1 MTAPVTPEPTLA
13 ELLAQLKSAVRAE
26 NRDRA
31 TELQR
36 LILQRLSRESSRLEN
51 IEREVRALMA
61 ELEQRTLQPPPP
73 LTLDDELAIE
83 QDKEFE
89 QSVSQQPPPRRLMLE
104 GDLAIEQDKDLVFPV
119 WFGTNRKP
127 VLEGEGF
134 TGERNHSITYGRADV
149 YIPKAHRAGEVGSS
163 IWKRLWRL
171 DLRDDRLRVQKIIGQ
186 TPEDFYAEI
195 NRLMQ
200 ATRDAKITPHALF
213 YLHGFNVTFADA
225 AVRAA
230 QLGRDLEIP
239 GATAFF
245 SWPSRGNPLRYSAD
259 EATIEASEVAITEF
273 LIEFAAR
280 CGAEKMHVIAH
291 SMGNRGL
298 LRALQR
304 IAANAQTRG
313 KVRFGQVFLAAP
325 DVDQDLFLDLAALCV
340 QYSDRATLYS
350 SHADK
355 AVHLSSNVHD
365 APRAGYFLPY
375 TLLQDVDTIT
385 VPDFDVDLLGH
396 SYYAQAGALLHDIRE
411 RILPSDKTWEE
422 KHLSALTQDGKRL
435 WRLRNDG

>member
-1 MTAPVTPEPTLA
+1 MTAPVTSEPTLA
-13 ELLAQLKSAVRAE
+13 ELLAQLKSEVGAG

-31 TELQR
+31 LELER
-36 LILQRLSRESSRLEN
+36 LILQRLSLKSSQLEN
-51 IEREVRALMA
+51 IEREVRVLMEQLEHPAL
-61 ELEQRTLQPPPP
+61 PPPP
-73 LTLDDELAIE
+73 PTKRLMLEGELAIE
-83 QDKEFE
+83 QDND
-89 QSVSQQPPPRRLMLE
+89 LM
-104 GDLAIEQDKDLVFPV
+104 FPV

-127 VLEGEGF
+127 VIEGDGF
-134 TGERNHSITYGRADV
+134 TSERNQSITYGRADV
-149 YIPKAHRAGEVGSS
+149 YIPKAHRVGEIGSS
-163 IWKRLWRL
+163 IWKKLWRL
-171 DLRDDRLRVQKIIGQ
+171 DFRDDRLQLQKIIGQ
-186 TPEDFYAEI
+186 TPEDFYDQI
-195 NRLMQ
+195 NELMQ
-200 ATRDAKITPHALF
+200 ATRDAGTAPHALF
-213 YLHGFNVTFADA
+213 YLHGFNVSFSDA
-225 AVRAA
+225 AIRAA
-230 QLGRDLEIP
+230 QLGRDLGIP

-245 SWPSRGNPLRYSAD
+245 SWPSRGTPLRYSAD

-273 LIEFAAR
+273 LIEFAAK
-280 CGAEKMHVIAH
+280 CGAEKMHVVAH

-304 IAANAQTRG
+304 IAANAQMRG
-313 KVRFGQVFLAAP
+313 KLRFGQIFLAAP

-375 TLLQDVDTIT
+375 TLLKDVDTIT

-396 SYYAQAGALLHDIRE
+396 SYYAEAGALLRDIRE

-422 KHLSALTQDGKRL
+422 KHLDALMENGKRF
-435 WRLRNDG
+435 WRLRGDA

>member
-1 MTAPVTPEPTLA
+1 MTLPVTPEPTLSD
-13 ELLAQLKSAVRAE
+13 LLAQLENAVRAG

-31 TELQR
+31 LELQR
-36 LILQRLSRESSRLEN
+36 LILQRLSLESSQLEK
-51 IEREVRALMA
+51 IERQVRLLMEQLDQPAL
-61 ELEQRTLQPPPP
+61 PP
-73 LTLDDELAIE
+73 LPAERLTLEGELAIE
-83 QDKEFE
+83 QNNDD
-89 QSVSQQPPPRRLMLE
+89 VM
-104 GDLAIEQDKDLVFPV
+104 FPV

-127 VLEGEGF
+127 VIEGEGF

-149 YIPKAHRAGEVGSS
+149 YIPKAHRPGEIGSS
-163 IWKRLWRL
+163 IWKKLWRL
-171 DLRDDRLRVQKIIGQ
+171 DLRDDRLQLQKIIGQ
-186 TPEDFYAEI
+186 TPGDFYIQI
-195 NRLMQ
+195 NQLMQ
-200 ATRDAKITPHALF
+200 ATRDAGTAPHALL

-225 AVRAA
+225 AIRAA
-230 QLGRDLEIP
+230 QLGCDLKIP

-245 SWPSRGNPLRYSAD
+245 SWPSRGSALRYPAD

-273 LIEFAAR
+273 LIEFVAK
-280 CGAEKMHVIAH
+280 CGAEKIHLVAH

-313 KVRFGQVFLAAP
+313 KLRFGQIFLAAP

-375 TLLQDVDTIT
+375 TLLKDVDTIT

-396 SYYAQAGALLHDIRE
+396 SYYAEAGALLSDIRE
-411 RILPSDKTWEE
+411 RILPSDKNWEE
-422 KHLSALTQDGKRL
+422 KHLDALMENGNRL
-435 WRLRNDG
+435 WRLRADA